1 MSSKLIT
8 INSFVRVSF
17 LSDFEMNHT
26 ELRDEDALNFL
37 MRYDL
42 GRYRIPSLLGDTDL
56 NSVYQVNPLASIINS
71 IVITHLN
78 DESADLVVSVND
90 YNQIGDVL

>member
-26 ELRDEDALNFL
+26 ELRDGDALSFL

-42 GRYRIPSLLGDTDL
+42 GKYRIPSLLGDTDL

-71 IVITHLN
+71 IVTTHLN
-78 DESADLVVSVND
+78 DGSVGLVVSVND